1 MIAHKKTSFYVLILM
16 LVFGSV
22 GFLINQSLFADY
34 EQFSRKHWDKIRR
47 VVELVNY
54 YYVED
59 VEWDDAVE
67 GAVIGMLNR
76 LDPHSVYIE
85 PQKVERNKEDFSGKY
100 EGIGIEFEVI
110 NGYITVITP
119 IAGSP
124 AEQVGL
130 HSGDRIVKI
139 DGKSA
144 IGISRDDVPKKL
156 KGPKGTKVD
165 VTIVRYGVDES
176 FDVTIIRDV
185 IPISTV
191 TAKFMADDSTGYI
204 WVNRF
209 AATTSVEIEQ
219 AIQDLLNEDMKRLIL
234 DLRGNP
240 GGYLHEAVK
249 VAGKFVSGHQIIVET
264 RGKNERIDD
273 KFYSDQWQE
282 NEKSYTFPLIVMIDK
297 GSASASEIVA
307 GAIQDYDRGLIL
319 GTNSFGKGLVQKEF
333 NLNDGSAVRITT
345 AKYFTPSGRLI
356 QRDYKGKNV
365 SDYYAELADSAWVS
379 EDSLENRPQYQTRA
393 GRLVY
398 GGGGIRPDIIVQY
411 ESYSKSPKLI
421 NQMFS
426 KRLFFEFA
434 NKFGTKNKNIKGT
447 FKDFAK
453 EFEVTPQIIEEFK
466 SFCIEQEIKI
476 DESAFLKDQHYISA
490 RIKAEIARHF
500 WDKAGFYYVWL
511 NQDNQFLSALKSF
524 KEANRIALLSK
535 SESTKDDGNY

>member
-1 MIAHKKTSFYVLILM
+1 MINHKKTSFYVLILL

-22 GFLINQSLFADY
+22 GFIINQSLFADY

-67 GAVIGMLNR
+67 GAVVGMLNR

-144 IGISRDDVPKKL
+144 IGIDRDDVPKKL
-156 KGPKGTKVD
+156 KGPKGTKVN
-165 VTIVRYGVDES
+165 VTIVRDGVDEP
-176 FDVTIIRDV
+176 FDVIITRDV

-191 TAKFMADDSTGYI
+191 TTKFMADDSTGYV

-209 AATTSVEIEQ
+209 AATTSIETEQ
-219 AIQDLLNEDMKRLIL
+219 AIQDLLNEGMKRLIL

-249 VAGKFVSGHQIIVET
+249 VAGKFLPGHQLIVET

-333 NLNDGSAVRITT
+333 TLNDGSAVRITT

-365 SDYYAELADSAWVS
+365 NDYYAELADTAWVS

-398 GGGGIRPDIIVQY
+398 GGGGIRPDIIIQY

-434 NKFGTKNKNIKGT
+434 NKYDTKNKNFKGG
-447 FKDFAK
+447 FKNFAK
-453 EFEVTPQIIEEFK
+453 EFEVTYLILEEFK
-466 SFCIEQEIKI
+466 SFCIEQGINI
-476 DESAFLKDQHYISA
+476 DESAFQKDQHYISA

-500 WDKAGFYYVWL
+500 WDKDGFYYVWL
-511 NQDNQFLSALKSF
+511 SQDNQFLTALKSF
-524 KEANRIALLSK
+524 KEAKRIALLSK
-535 SESTKDDGNY
+535 SESVKDERNY

>member
-1 MIAHKKTSFYVLILM
+1 MIVHRKTSFYVLILL

-165 VTIVRYGVDES
+165 VTIVRDGVDEP
-176 FDVTIIRDV
+176 FDVTITRDV

-209 AATTSVEIEQ
+209 AATTSVEVEQ
-219 AIQDLLNEDMKRLIL
+219 AIQDLLNEDMKRLLL

-249 VAGKFVSGHQIIVET
+249 VAGKFVSGHQLIVET

-282 NEKSYTFPLIVMIDK
+282 NEKSFTFPLIIMIDK

-365 SDYYAELADSAWVS
+365 YDYYAELTDSAWVS
-379 EDSLENRPQYQTRA
+379 EDSMENRPQYQTRA

-398 GGGGIRPDIIVQY
+398 GGGGIRPDIIVPY
-411 ESYSKSPKLI
+411 ENYSKSPKLI

-434 NKFGTKNKNIKGT
+434 TKYGNKNKNMKGS

-453 EFEVTPQIIEEFK
+453 EFEVTPIILEEFK
-466 SFCIEQEIKI
+466 RFCIEQGIKI
-476 DESAFLKDQHYISA
+476 DESAFKKDQLYISA

-500 WDKAGFYYVWL
+500 WDKPGFYYVWL
-511 NQDNQFLSALKSF
+511 NQDNQFLTALNSF